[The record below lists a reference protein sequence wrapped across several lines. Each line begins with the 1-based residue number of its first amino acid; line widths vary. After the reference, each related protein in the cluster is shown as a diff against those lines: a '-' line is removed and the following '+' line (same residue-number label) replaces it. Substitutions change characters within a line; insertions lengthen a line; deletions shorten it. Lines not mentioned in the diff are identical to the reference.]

1 MKKIKISSLWN
12 ATVDLKSNVILSLIK
27 NLSKKDIEFT
37 SIKDCDILL
46 FGPFENQSILHSIK
60 RKFIEKF
67 KKKIN
72 GVEKIFPN
80 IDFYLLN
87 RKIKPLRIFLSWE
100 NFQFPNIKY
109 DFAITSFL
117 GINNENHLRFPLW
130 KNLVD
135 WTHLDLAREMDPYI
149 KRFDTYYKIE
159 DLTKPQG
166 EDFIKKPKKM
176 CLISSHLNEPRK
188 SIYHSFK
195 KNFEVDGYG
204 PIFDKKI
211 KDHYSNPITKK
222 EILKNYAFNL
232 CPENSLYPGYYTEK
246 IPEAFL
252 SKCLPITWADKN
264 VSNDFNDKS
273 FINLLN
279 YSIDNYSEIMNLIN
293 DTNFLK
299 PFTNEPLL
307 LISPN
312 LNNEIKFAQKIIDC
326 L

>member
-176 CLISSHLNEPRK
+176 CLISSHLNEPRY
-188 SIYHSFK
+188 SIYSSLSK
-195 KNFEVDGYG
+195 KFQVDGYG
-204 PIFDKKI
+204 PIFNKKI
-211 KDHYSNPITKK
+211 KDHYSNPISKK
-222 EILKNYAFNL
+222 NILKNYAFNL

-252 SKCLPITWADKN
+252 SHCLPITWADNN
-264 VSNDFNDKS
+264 VNLDFNNKS
-273 FINLLN
+273 FINLLDFV
-279 YSIDNYSEIMNLIN
+279 SDDFSKITELIK
-293 DTNFLK
+293 DDNFLRK
-299 PFTNEPLL
+299 FSSEPLL
-307 LISPN
+307 YTKPN
-312 LNNEIKFAQKIIDC
+312 LEKEIKFAKKIIDA